1 MDQLLVNFMRSP
13 DTINLGLLTEAKL
26 KLEFCASLL
35 DQLENNQSILPGK
48 QEDLVVKLQ
57 VWLMEG
63 EVMTIKVILQLVVEL
78 SLKENTYAKLFVK
91 HDFFSLIYGLM
102 HANFAKDNELIM
114 LCCLILH
121 NLTARESPSALFA
134 QKLQVLLL
142 QLNTASFS
150 VPLINVLV
158 VQALGM
164 IATYLQKSTC
174 LFLISWTILSGTLNR
189 TQYFLCHLP
198 TLYYYLTRI

>member
-1 MDQLLVNFMRSP
+1 
-13 DTINLGLLTEAKL
+13 
-26 KLEFCASLL
+26 
-35 DQLENNQSILPGK
+35 
-48 QEDLVVKLQ
+48 
-57 VWLMEG
+57 
-63 EVMTIKVILQLVVEL
+63 
-78 SLKENTYAKLFVK
+78 
-91 HDFFSLIYGLM
+91 M

-121 NLTARESPSALFA
+121 NLTARGKMIFFLYSIVQSGLFLTVKLESPSALFA

-164 IATYLQKSTC
+164 IATYCKS
-174 LFLISWTILSGTLNR
+174 FE
-189 TQYFLCHLP
+189 
-198 TLYYYLTRI
+198 